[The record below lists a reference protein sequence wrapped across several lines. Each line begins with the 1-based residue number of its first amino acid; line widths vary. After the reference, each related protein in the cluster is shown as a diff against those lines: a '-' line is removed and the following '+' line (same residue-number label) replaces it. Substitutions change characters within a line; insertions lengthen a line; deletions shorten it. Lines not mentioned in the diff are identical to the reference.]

1 MSESSMDSLLWS
13 DDDCSQ
19 DVDVTTNPD
28 EEAEESDFEIVRC
41 ICEVK
46 EENDFM
52 IQVKV
57 QVLLLREVVKLE
69 ESMKVFNS
77 WFVTCWGL
85 VFVFCFRKM
94 QIYKKKKPGT
104 LPRFRKYA
112 F

>member
-28 EEAEESDFEIVRC
+28 EEAEENDLEIVRC

-52 IQVKV
+52 IQVDV
-57 QVLLLREVVKLE
+57 QVLLLRKVVKVEEIYESLE
-69 ESMKVFNS
+69 Q
-77 WFVTCWGL
+77 L
-85 VFVFCFRKM
+85 VCHLLGFCVCVLF
-94 QIYKKKKPGT
+94 Q
-104 LPRFRKYA
+104 
-112 F
+112 